1 MLVLFLINL
10 RSELRKSFVLLFP
23 TLFFLSLTPKSS
35 AAENLEYFPYVGPK
49 AIAPVMQTP
58 YAGMDVKI
66 ALSDQ
71 IRVGNSLPGWTLTK
85 RVIDIYTCT
94 DIDPYAESSTVDPV
108 KIVLPK
114 NLAPQLVTFK
124 VWAKKYYDTEKI
136 CAFEHLFFENI
147 ILNKYTS
154 SVSDITKVAV
164 NSIRVLPSLSP
175 SIIPIPSLR
184 ALPSVSPSPSAS
196 RVANSNK
203 PSGSTPSVS
212 GTPVVGTRFKVSV
225 KSWNMNGNKFEGRS
239 VYLKLCDDPECK
251 DVVNSYPVIETG
263 TLNFDVAK
271 KLTMPKIVG
280 KEGQYIKVVD
290 SVSYLA
296 PATSESGED
305 ILVELSSSV
314 KRIVKNTN
322 NSPGA
327 NPGTS
332 ESANLSENDVNE
344 NQESTSVES
353 AVVSSE
359 MNQQTNFLPTN
370 LIIAILGI
378 LILVL
383 LIVVI
388 MLMKRKN
395 K

>member
-1 MLVLFLINL
+1 
-10 RSELRKSFVLLFP
+10 
-23 TLFFLSLTPKSS
+23 
-35 AAENLEYFPYVGPK
+35 
-49 AIAPVMQTP
+49 
-58 YAGMDVKI
+58 
-66 ALSDQ
+66 
-71 IRVGNSLPGWTLTK
+71 
-85 RVIDIYTCT
+85 
-94 DIDPYAESSTVDPV
+94 
-108 KIVLPK
+108 
-114 NLAPQLVTFK
+114 
-124 VWAKKYYDTEKI
+124 
-136 CAFEHLFFENI
+136 
-147 ILNKYTS
+147 
-154 SVSDITKVAV
+154 
-164 NSIRVLPSLSP
+164 LSP

-239 VYLKLCDDPECK
+239 VYLKLCDDSECK